1 MRKNCYEH
9 FRFHPK
15 ELPVNETVRR
25 FLPMVDFLEQ
35 ILGKNSEIV
44 PHDFSI
50 PTTPSSIFATA
61 LSGRG
66 RRPIYR
72 SGAQDHA
79 RPRVATY
86 PFITGYEGRGAGG
99 KTLESA
105 TFFIREDDEIVGML
119 CVNTD
124 LSTVRSINAMAQ
136 QLMAC
141 FDAAPTRTEPA
152 PIEVESLSESTQEL
166 IDRSIAELLSAREL
180 DVAIALVRS
189 DPRGRH
195 SPPQRQRGCSPSRAG
210 LRCHR
215 VGHLGAQRV
224 PLPAKSPQGG
234 LTSKMERGSTSD
246 SSLDKRPCSSHVN
259 CFPFRTRNGRLS
271 LCALI

>member
-1 MRKNCYEH
+1 M
-9 FRFHPK
+9 
-15 ELPVNETVRR
+15 NETVRR

-44 PHDFSI
+44 LHDFSDPDHAI
-50 PTTPSSIFATA
+50 VDIRNGIV
-61 LSGRG
+61 SGRKVG
-66 RRPIYR
+66 GPATDLALKIMHDPKYR
-72 SGAQDHA
+72 DL
-79 RPRVATY
+79 

-166 IDRSIAELLSAREL
+166 IDRSIAELLSARAGCS
-180 DVAIALVRS
+180 VAWSER
-189 DPRGRH
+189 PRGRH
-195 SPPQRQRGCSPSRAG
+195 SPPQRQRGVHAQGRRG

-234 LTSKMERGSTSD
+234 LNVI
-246 SSLDKRPCSSHVN
+246 PW
-259 CFPFRTRNGRLS
+259 GRRETDHF
-271 LCALI
+271 CRIA

>member
-1 MRKNCYEH
+1 M
-9 FRFHPK
+9 
-15 ELPVNETVRR
+15 NETVRR

-44 PHDFSI
+44 LHDFSDPDHAI
-50 PTTPSSIFATA
+50 VDIRNGIV
-61 LSGRG
+61 SGRKVG
-66 RRPIYR
+66 GPATDLALKIMHDPKYR
-72 SGAQDHA
+72 DL
-79 RPRVATY
+79 

-105 TFFIREDDEIVGML
+105 TYFIREDKEIVGML

-166 IDRSIAELLSAREL
+166 IDRSIAELLSAS
-180 DVAIALVRS
+180 VAWPER
-189 DPRGRH
+189 PRGRH
-195 SPPQRQRGCSPSRAG
+195 SPPQRQRRVYAQGRRG
-210 LRCHR
+210 LRRHR
-215 VGHLGAQRV
+215 AGHLGAQRL
-224 PLPAKSPQGG
+224 PLPAKSSQGG
-234 LTSKMERGSTSD
+234 LNVI
-246 SSLDKRPCSSHVN
+246 PW
-259 CFPFRTRNGRLS
+259 GRRETDHF
-271 LCALI
+271 CRIA

>member
-1 MRKNCYEH
+1 M
-9 FRFHPK
+9 
-15 ELPVNETVRR
+15 NETVRR

-44 PHDFSI
+44 LHDFSDPDHAI
-50 PTTPSSIFATA
+50 VDIRNGIV
-61 LSGRG
+61 SGRKVG
-66 RRPIYR
+66 GPATDLALKIMHDPKYR
-72 SGAQDHA
+72 DL
-79 RPRVATY
+79 

-105 TFFIREDDEIVGML
+105 TYFIRENDEIVGML

-166 IDRSIAELLSAREL
+166 IDRSIAELLSARGL
-180 DVAIALVRS
+180 DVASLGQS
-189 DPRGRH
+189 DRVDVIRH
-195 SPPQRQRGCSPSRAG
+195 LNGNGVFMLKGA
-210 LRCHR
+210 
-215 VGHLGAQRV
+215 GHLGAQRL
-224 PLPAKSPQGG
+224 PLPAKSSQGG

-246 SSLDKRPCSSHVN
+246 PSLNKRPCSSH
-259 CFPFRTRNGRLS
+259 
-271 LCALI
+271 ALQGLFACHV

>member
-1 MRKNCYEH
+1 M
-9 FRFHPK
+9 
-15 ELPVNETVRR
+15 NETVRR

-44 PHDFSI
+44 LHDFSDPDHAI
-50 PTTPSSIFATA
+50 VDIRNGIV
-61 LSGRG
+61 SGRKVG
-66 RRPIYR
+66 GPATDLALTIMHDPKYR
-72 SGAQDHA
+72 DL
-79 RPRVATY
+79 

-105 TFFIREDDEIVGML
+105 TYFIRENDEIVGML

-166 IDRSIAELLSAREL
+166 IDRSIAELLSARGL
-180 DVAIALVRS
+180 DVASLGQSDRVDVIRHLNGNGVFMLKGAVACAATALGISEPSVYRYLQKVRKE
-189 DPRGRH
+189 G
-195 SPPQRQRGCSPSRAG
+195 
-210 LRCHR
+210 
-215 VGHLGAQRV
+215 
-224 PLPAKSPQGG
+224 
-234 LTSKMERGSTSD
+234 
-246 SSLDKRPCSSHVN
+246 
-259 CFPFRTRNGRLS
+259 
-271 LCALI
+271 

>member
-1 MRKNCYEH
+1 M
-9 FRFHPK
+9 
-15 ELPVNETVRR
+15 NETVRR

-44 PHDFSI
+44 LHDFSDPDHAI
-50 PTTPSSIFATA
+50 VDIRNGIV
-61 LSGRG
+61 SGRKVG
-66 RRPIYR
+66 GPATDLALKIMHDAKYR
-72 SGAQDHA
+72 DL
-79 RPRVATY
+79 

-105 TFFIREDDEIVGML
+105 TYFIREDDEIVGML

-166 IDRSIAELLSAREL
+166 IDRSIAELLSARAGCS
-180 DVAIALVRS
+180 VAWSER
-189 DPRGRH
+189 PRGRH
-195 SPPQRQRGCSPSRAG
+195 SPPQRQRGVHAQGRRG

-246 SSLDKRPCSSHVN
+246 SSLDKRPCSSNALQGLFACHV
-259 CFPFRTRNGRLS
+259 
-271 LCALI
+271 